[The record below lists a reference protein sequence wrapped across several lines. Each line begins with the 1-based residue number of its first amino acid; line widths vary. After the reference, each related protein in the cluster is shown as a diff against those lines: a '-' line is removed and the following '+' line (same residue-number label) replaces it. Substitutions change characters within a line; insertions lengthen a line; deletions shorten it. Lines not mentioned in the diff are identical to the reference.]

1 MRTPR
6 PAAAAGR
13 RTGLF
18 GYFVDHRTAANLLM
32 AAMLVAGLY
41 SGTQI
46 RSQFFPD
53 VPIEV
58 VRVDIRWSGVGPEEM
73 DRTVVARLEPRLRGV
88 AGLASLR
95 AAAREGRATIRLE
108 FVAGWDMEAAV
119 DEVKAAVD
127 ETADLPEDIET
138 PEIRRARFH
147 DLVTDVIVSGPVTRA
162 LLYDYGEE
170 LRTALFRAGVV
181 KTRLIGVSAPEIRID
196 VPPDA
201 LERHG
206 LSLRAI
212 ADAVAAETG
221 TQPVGDFARGAARVR
236 TDAGRETVR
245 RIAAIAVRSLPD
257 GSKLRLGDFAT
268 VHEEGLDRN
277 QALLR
282 DGRPA
287 IRVRVERDATGDAIA
302 LQRAVE
308 DVVNRMAP
316 SLPRSVEMTLT
327 RTHAQAIVSRLDLLL
342 DNGALGLAIVLV
354 LLFLFLSAR
363 TAFWVAAG
371 IPVAMAATVALM
383 YAAGFTLN
391 MVSLFALILCLGIVV
406 DDAIVVGEHADHLA
420 GQGMPPADAAAQA
433 ARRMAG
439 PVFCASITTVIAFAV
454 ITLIGGRF
462 GRMLADLPFTVCVV
476 VIASLVEC
484 FVVLPAHMRHALRA
498 GARRRWFDAPSQI
511 VNRVFVRFREG
522 AFRRFVHSV
531 IRLRYPVWGA
541 ALLLLAVSASAVIDR
556 TVRWRFFV
564 APERGTVTANFAM
577 LPGAVRADTRAMLDE
592 LSRALAVVDARYA
605 ETHGRAPVEMSIAKL
620 GGTTG
625 RGLTGADTMDP
636 DRLGGFDIVL
646 IDPDERP
653 YTAFAFLADWRA
665 EIRRPPKLERLALRQ
680 ERRGPARED
689 ILLRLS
695 GADSR
700 TLKAAALDLQA
711 QLARFPAVSGLED
724 DLAYDKPE
732 LVVRLTPRGE
742 ALGLSTAT
750 LARTLRERLD
760 GIEATSFARGAHEV
774 GVRVRLPEDATGPG
788 YLHRARL
795 PVAGG
800 AFVPLS
806 SIATIAQT
814 SGFSVIRREAGTQVV
829 TVTGDL
835 DDDAAARAE
844 IADALT
850 GEILPEITGRYGVAV
865 TQGGLAEQ
873 ERDFLSDARLGLAL
887 CLTGIYLA
895 LAWVFGS
902 WTRPLAVMLVIPFGL
917 IGAVWGHHLHGI
929 PLSMF
934 SVVGLLGMIGIIIN
948 DSIVLVSQIDRHRKT
963 RGTLA
968 AVVAGTCD
976 RLRAV
981 LLTTVTTI
989 GGLAPL
995 LFETSRQAAFLKP
1008 TVLTLVYGLG
1018 FGVVIVVMITPATVA
1033 IQHDIGLRLKSAR
1046 RMVRWAARQWT
1057 G

>member
-1 MRTPR
+1 
-6 PAAAAGR
+6 
-13 RTGLF
+13 
-18 GYFVDHRTAANLLM
+18 
-32 AAMLVAGLY
+32 
-41 SGTQI
+41 
-46 RSQFFPD
+46 
-53 VPIEV
+53 
-58 VRVDIRWSGVGPEEM
+58 
-73 DRTVVARLEPRLRGV
+73 
-88 AGLASLR
+88 
-95 AAAREGRATIRLE
+95 
-108 FVAGWDMEAAV
+108 
-119 DEVKAAVD
+119 
-127 ETADLPEDIET
+127 
-138 PEIRRARFH
+138 
-147 DLVTDVIVSGPVTRA
+147 
-162 LLYDYGEE
+162 
-170 LRTALFRAGVV
+170 
-181 KTRLIGVSAPEIRID
+181 
-196 VPPDA
+196 
-201 LERHG
+201 
-206 LSLRAI
+206 
-212 ADAVAAETG
+212 
-221 TQPVGDFARGAARVR
+221 
-236 TDAGRETVR
+236 
-245 RIAAIAVRSLPD
+245 
-257 GSKLRLGDFAT
+257 
-268 VHEEGLDRN
+268 
-277 QALLR
+277 
-282 DGRPA
+282 
-287 IRVRVERDATGDAIA
+287 
-302 LQRAVE
+302 
-308 DVVNRMAP
+308 
-316 SLPRSVEMTLT
+316 
-327 RTHAQAIVSRLDLLL
+327 
-342 DNGALGLAIVLV
+342 
-354 LLFLFLSAR
+354 
-363 TAFWVAAG
+363 
-371 IPVAMAATVALM
+371 
-383 YAAGFTLN
+383 
-391 MVSLFALILCLGIVV
+391 
-406 DDAIVVGEHADHLA
+406 
-420 GQGMPPADAAAQA
+420 
-433 ARRMAG
+433 
-439 PVFCASITTVIAFAV
+439 
-454 ITLIGGRF
+454 
-462 GRMLADLPFTVCVV
+462 
-476 VIASLVEC
+476 
-484 FVVLPAHMRHALRA
+484 
-498 GARRRWFDAPSQI
+498 
-511 VNRVFVRFREG
+511 
-522 AFRRFVHSV
+522 
-531 IRLRYPVWGA
+531 
-541 ALLLLAVSASAVIDR
+541 
-556 TVRWRFFV
+556 
-564 APERGTVTANFAM
+564 
-577 LPGAVRADTRAMLDE
+577 
-592 LSRALAVVDARYA
+592 
-605 ETHGRAPVEMSIAKL
+605 MSIAKR

-695 GADSR
+695 GAASR

-711 QLARFPAVSGLED
+711 QLARFPTVSGLED

-774 GVRVRLPEDATGPG
+774 GIRVRLPEDATGPD

-800 AFVPLS
+800 VFVPLS

-934 SVVGLLGMIGIIIN
+934 SVVGFLGMIGIIIN